1 MPAGIGDW
9 LTKFLQQYQQQQGGG
24 DTLQATGQPVRGV
37 ATQDDLEPT
46 GRPAYGSPTPGENA
60 PQPTGPAGAGGNPL
74 VAAFQRNYAKFQ
86 KGGGVDPLGGAV
98 GSRRIR
104 RGMNPADGPVEQT
117 QGDLAGG
124 LLHSVTHGAH
134 AGEAAQEY
142 NLGNGQF
149 AHVYFDRNGKRQV
162 NVFRR

>member
-1 MPAGIGDW
+1 MPGIGEW
-9 LTKFLQQYQQQQGGG
+9 LTKFLQQYQQRQGG
-24 DTLQATGQPVRGV
+24 LQAP
-37 ATQDDLEPT
+37 QDDLEPT
-46 GRPAYGSPTPGENA
+46 GRPAYGSPAPGENA
-60 PQPTGPAGAGGNPL
+60 PQPTGPAGGGGNPL

-86 KGGGVDPLGGAV
+86 QGGGQDPLGGMV
-98 GSRRIR
+98 GQRRIAGR
-104 RGMNPADGPVEQT
+104 ASATAGPVEQT
-117 QGDLAGG
+117 EGDLAGG

-134 AGEAAQEY
+134 AGEATQEY